1 MKLKFVWNKESL
13 DKQAKIL
20 RAISHPIRIA
30 LLDLLQEKNELTV
43 KEIHESLNLKQAE
56 TSHHLGILRDKG
68 VLRAR
73 RDGKTIRYSL
83 KIEKLTQIIN
93 CINSC
98 NLK

>member
-1 MKLKFVWNKESL
+1 MKIKSVLNKESL

-30 LLDLLQEKNELTV
+30 LLDLLQEQNELTV

-56 TSHHLGILRDKG
+56 TSHHLGILRDKV
-68 VLRAR
+68 VLRAK

-98 NLK
+98 NLE

>member
-1 MKLKFVWNKESL
+1 MKIKSVLNKDSL
-13 DKQAKIL
+13 DKQAKVL

-43 KEIHESLNLKQAE
+43 KKIYESLNLKQAE

-68 VLRAR
+68 VLRAT
-73 RDGKTIRYSL
+73 RDGKTIRYNL
-83 KIEKLTQIIN
+83 KIEKLTQIID

-98 NLK
+98 NLE